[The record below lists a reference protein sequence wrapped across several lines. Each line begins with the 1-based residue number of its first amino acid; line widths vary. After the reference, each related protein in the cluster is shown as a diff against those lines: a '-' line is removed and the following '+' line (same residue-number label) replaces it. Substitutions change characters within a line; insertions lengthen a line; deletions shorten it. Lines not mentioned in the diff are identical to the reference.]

1 MSRRHY
7 MKALQPRSLRVWKLV
22 RDEGGWWTR
31 EELCERLQLSPSEL
45 MPIAASLLRLGY
57 CVRRDLPSGRA
68 MGVTL
73 ACVAPAGET
82 LEPAL
87 EPTL

>member
-7 MKALQPRSLRVWKLV
+7 VKTLPERSLRVWRLV
-22 RDEGGWWTR
+22 RDEGGWWTKQ
-31 EELCERLQLSPSEL
+31 ELCERLEITPSEL
-45 MPIAASLLRLGY
+45 GNIPASLLRAGH

-68 MGVTL
+68 MGVTA
-73 ACVAPAGET
+73 ACVAPKGET

-87 EPTL
+87 